1 MPLNNDGD
9 DVLLLDADGVPV
21 SRVLYTE
28 RQVRA
33 GNGFNSESRSSRE
46 L

>member
-9 DVLLLDADGVPV
+9 DVLLLDAGGVPV
-21 SRVLYTE
+21 SRVTYIE

-33 GNGFNSESRSSRE
+33 GEWIQFEVKIK
-46 L
+46 